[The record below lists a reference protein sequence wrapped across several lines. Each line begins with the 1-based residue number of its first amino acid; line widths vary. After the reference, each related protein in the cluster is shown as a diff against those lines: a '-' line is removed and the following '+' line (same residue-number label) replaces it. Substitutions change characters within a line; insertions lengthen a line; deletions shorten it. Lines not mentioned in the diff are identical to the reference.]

1 MQRTCNDAN
10 GFLENRNLKKALF
23 SIQFSAFSAILEM
36 ASILQT
42 FHLATKIREGTIWFP
57 LKSTI
62 FFHVITLQTR
72 VLTFFA

>member
-42 FHLATKIREGTIWFP
+42 TMP
-57 LKSTI
+57 LHGISPRYKNQRRDNLVSS
-62 FFHVITLQTR
+62 
-72 VLTFFA
+72 